1 MDVSTNASGGMFAT
15 PEAFVGLSSQFES
28 SSAVA
33 SLDAP
38 SLQQTKSEIRSLA
51 GEIAQ
56 LAHTALQP
64 DEFFEG
70 FLPRLCSAMGAKG
83 AGVWRVGPQ
92 SEVWLVAEHLLPSAL
107 LAAMQPETS
116 QSETSQPTRNSTEQ
130 LAARIDPAHYVLP
143 SPAHDRILRCVIAEG
158 QPILVPPGNVKIESE
173 RPSNPLSDAII
184 VIPVRIQER
193 VEYLLQVIQRPSGG
207 PAAQRGYL
215 RFVAQMADLMA
226 DYLRRQ
232 QLRELTQGRQRLQRI
247 EAWLTALASAQLDSQ
262 RYEMAADAL
271 RELLS
276 ADRVVLLAASPRSKV
291 LALSGSRSFDSR
303 SEIVLAAESLLR
315 KLLRSGHVF
324 QSSTDESTASWI
336 AHRLFATDRRATSLA
351 DSDSSPASAVDAKA
365 DASRVAVSHTQADHA
380 LPFDSDTRVKDS
392 AVTPQVIGKPASH
405 DPQLQPTV
413 DAFCHGLGCRQAVV
427 IPLDVDG
434 RLWGLLAYTDTSV
447 EPTHDLTQ
455 DAEGSA
461 LRLVRS
467 IGGIVG
473 SRSRTHGTWA
483 WLSSALLGRRSPMA
497 PLQTNPAGNATL
509 VKLHRQTVRRLA
521 MQWLLRLSLV
531 ALLAAVACF
540 PVSQQISATAILQPR
555 HKQMYYAPATAVV
568 TQVMVD
574 EGQTVTSGTPLL
586 QLTSHDLNNQLESL
600 QIELTKT
607 ASEIAEK
614 TSRLNRGDGLT
625 PLQRDQLEFNLRE
638 LDTARRSTQLQITN
652 VQQRVDELAIQAR
665 AGGTIATW
673 DLKNRL
679 LNHPVQAGQLL
690 ASSFDPEDQW
700 SLWLSVPDHRAGL
713 VATALDRSA
722 NNAVKV
728 RFSLASHPDQIL
740 EAFAVD
746 MAPQVTVH
754 SSDPQATAARVVR
767 TEALIG
773 DASTLP
779 LKKDGAIA
787 RATID
792 CGQVPLVWLVLRDA
806 VWASSSRIRML
817 W

>member
-1 MDVSTNASGGMFAT
+1 MDVSTSASGGMFAT
-15 PEAFVGLSSQFES
+15 PEAFVGLSPQLES

-33 SLDAP
+33 SLDSP

-92 SEVWLVAEHLLPSAL
+92 SEVCLVAEHLLPASL
-107 LAAMQPETS
+107 LAANGPVDSAPFASDPNTDDPFAGDPFADDPTTGEPT
-116 QSETSQPTRNSTEQ
+116 TNAANASQPARHSMER
-130 LAARIDPAHYVLP
+130 LAARFDPAHRVLP
-143 SPAHDRILRCVIAEG
+143 SQAHDRILRCVIAEG

-184 VIPVRIQER
+184 VIPVRIQES

-232 QLRELTQGRQRLQRI
+232 QLRELTKGSQRLQRI
-247 EAWLTALASAQLDSQ
+247 EAWLTALAGAHLDSQ
-262 RYEMAADAL
+262 RHEMAADAL

-276 ADRVVLLAASPRSKV
+276 ADRAVLLAASPRSKV
-291 LALSGSRSFDSR
+291 LALSGSRNFDSR
-303 SEIVLAAESLLR
+303 SEIVLAAEALLR
-315 KLLRSGHVF
+315 KLIRGGHVF
-324 QSSTDESTASWI
+324 QPSTQGASAGWI
-336 AHRLFATDRRATSLA
+336 AHRLSATDRRATSPA
-351 DSDSSPASAVDAKA
+351 DSDSNTPSVA
-365 DASRVAVSHTQADHA
+365 DARTE
-380 LPFDSDTRVKDS
+380 R
-392 AVTPQVIGKPASH
+392 
-405 DPQLQPTV
+405 DPQLQPAT
-413 DAFCHGLGCRQAVV
+413 DAFCQGMGCRQAAI

-434 RLWGLLAYTDTSV
+434 RLWGLLAYPETTDQ
-447 EPTHDLTQ
+447 PTHDFTL
-455 DAEGSA
+455 DAEGGA
-461 LRLVRS
+461 LRLARA

-473 SRSRTHGTWA
+473 NRSRTQGA
-483 WLSSALLGRRSPMA
+483 LGWLSSTLLGRRSPA
-497 PLQTNPAGNATL
+497 ALLQPNQSGHATL
-509 VKLHRQTVRRLA
+509 AKLQHQTARQSAQRLA

-531 ALLAAVACF
+531 ALLAAIACF

-555 HKQMYYAPATAVV
+555 NKQMYYAPATAVV
-568 TQVMVD
+568 TQVMVA

-586 QLTSHDLNNQLESL
+586 QLTSHDLDNQLESL

-607 ASEIAEK
+607 EGEIAEK
-614 TSRLNRGDGLT
+614 TSRLNRGDGLS

-638 LDTARRSTQLQITN
+638 LDSARRSTQLQIAN
-652 VQQRVDELAIQAR
+652 VQQRVDELTIQAR
-665 AGGTIATW
+665 AEGTIATW

-690 ASSFDPEDQW
+690 ASTFDPDDQW
-700 SLWLSVPDHRAGL
+700 SLWLSIPDHRAGL
-713 VATALDRSA
+713 VAAALDSSA
-722 NNAVKV
+722 TSAVKV

-754 SSDPQATAARVVR
+754 SSDPHATAARVVR

-773 DASTLP
+773 DASALP

-792 CGQVPLVWLVLRDA
+792 CGQVPLVWLVFRDA
-806 VWASSSRIRML
+806 VWAISSRIRML